1 MHGNAGQGS
10 TSVSSDDVLRLEGV
24 SHAFGD
30 TRVLDNVNI
39 DAKPG
44 ELLCLLG
51 PSGCGKTTALR
62 LAAGIEELQQGR
74 ITLAG
79 QTVAAPGLHVPPER
93 RSVGM
98 VFQDYALF
106 PHLSV
111 MRNVQFGLSDLDA
124 AARRK
129 RAGEALEQVG
139 MSAYG
144 DSFPHML
151 SGGQQ
156 QRVALAR
163 ALAPQPRVLLLD
175 EPFSGLDSNLRAH
188 IRDETLHVVKDSG
201 TTTLIVTHDP
211 EEAMYMADRIVVM
224 NEGRVEQIAIP
235 DKLYCEPA
243 NAFVTTFFSSIN
255 RLEGR
260 VRGGMVATPFGLV
273 PAPKLAEGARAE
285 VLMRPEALRVTPLEG
300 NLPDG
305 AAAAHVLDARMLRR
319 ASFIHLCFGG
329 FEGQH
334 LHFHSRVPGRY
345 MPKIG
350 DHVAVTLERAQTFVF
365 PMTEKGT

>member
-1 MHGNAGQGS
+1 M
-10 TSVSSDDVLRLEGV
+10 SDDILKLEGV
-24 SHAFGD
+24 SHAFGN
-30 TRVLDNVNI
+30 THVLDNVTI

-74 ITLAG
+74 ITLSG

-106 PHLSV
+106 PHLSIL
-111 MRNVQFGLSDLDA
+111 RNVQFGLSDLDA
-124 AARRK
+124 AAKRQ
-129 RAGEALEQVG
+129 RAGEVLEQVG

-144 DSFPHML
+144 ESYPHML

-163 ALAPQPRVLLLD
+163 ALAPKPRVLLLD

-224 NEGRVEQIAIP
+224 NEGRVEQIDIP
-235 DKLYCEPA
+235 DKLYTAPA
-243 NAFVTTFFSSIN
+243 NAFVATFFSSIN
-255 RLEGR
+255 RLEGV
-260 VRGGMVATPFGLV
+260 VRAKMVATPFGLIS
-273 PAPKLAEGARAE
+273 APDLGDGTPVE
-285 VLMRPEALRVTPLEG
+285 VLMRPEALRVTPL
-300 NLPDG
+300 DG
-305 AAAAHVLDARMLRR
+305 ALPEGAASAHVLDARMLRR

-365 PMTEKGT
+365 PLRQKSR

>member
-1 MHGNAGQGS
+1 MRGESEQGRDV
-10 TSVSSDDVLRLEGV
+10 SVDGEVVLKLDGV
-24 SHAFGD
+24 SHAFGS
-30 TRVLDNVNI
+30 TRVLDAVTI
-39 DAKPG
+39 DAKAG

-62 LAAGIEELQQGR
+62 LAAGIEELQHGR
-74 ITLAG
+74 IILAG
-79 QTVAAPGLHVPPER
+79 QTVAAPGAQVPPER

-111 MRNVQFGLSDLDA
+111 LRNVQFGLSELDA
-124 AARRK
+124 AAKRK
-129 RAGEALEQVG
+129 RAMEALDQVG
-139 MSAYG
+139 MAAYAE
-144 DSFPHML
+144 SYPHML

-163 ALAPQPRVLLLD
+163 ALAPKPRVLLLD

-224 NEGRVEQIAIP
+224 NAGRVEQIDRPEA
-235 DKLYCEPA
+235 LYSAPA
-243 NAFVTTFFSSIN
+243 NAFVASFFSSIN
-255 RLEGR
+255 RLEGV
-260 VRGGMVATPFGLV
+260 VRGGAVATPFGALPTAV
-273 PAPKLAEGARAE
+273 ADGTRVEILI
-285 VLMRPEALRVTPLEG
+285 RPEALRVTLLNGPL
-300 NLPDG
+300 
-305 AAAAHVLDARMLRR
+305 AAWQAQAHVLDARMLRR
-319 ASFIHLCFGG
+319 ASFIHLCFGE

-334 LHFHSRVPGRY
+334 LHFHSREPARLMPGV
-345 MPKIG
+345 G
-350 DHVAVTLERAQTFVF
+350 VHVAVTLDRAQTFVF
-365 PMTEKGT
+365 PIGPKNP

>member
-1 MHGNAGQGS
+1 MAIWGGGRD
-10 TSVSSDDVLRLEGV
+10 SVSDRGVDEDVLKLDGV

-30 TRVLDNVNI
+30 VSVLDGVNI

-62 LAAGIEELQQGR
+62 LAAGIEELQKGR

-79 QTVAAPGLHVPPER
+79 QTVAAAGLHVPPEL

-106 PHLSV
+106 PHLSIL
-111 MRNVQFGLSDLDA
+111 RNVQFGLGSLES
-124 AARRK
+124 AARRS
-129 RAGEALEQVG
+129 RAFETLDQVG
-139 MSAYG
+139 MAGYAE
-144 DSFPHML
+144 SFPHML

-163 ALAPQPRVLLLD
+163 ALAPKPRVLLLD

-224 NEGRVEQIAIP
+224 NEGRVEQIDRP
-235 DKLYCEPA
+235 ETLYRAPA
-243 NAFVTTFFSSIN
+243 NAFVATFFSSIN
-255 RLEGR
+255 RLEGD
-260 VRGGMVATPFGLV
+260 VRGGAVATPFGPV
-273 PAPKLAEGARAE
+273 AAPGLPDGSRAE
-285 VLMRPEALRVTPLEG
+285 VLIRPEALRVERLVESA
-300 NLPDG
+300 LPTG
-305 AAAAHVLDARMLRR
+305 AARAHVLDARMLRR
-319 ASFIHLCFGG
+319 ASFIHLCFGE
-329 FEGQH
+329 FAGQH
-334 LHFHSRVPGRY
+334 LHFHSREPGRL
-345 MPKIG
+345 MPNIG
-350 DHVAVTLERAQTFVF
+350 DHVAVTLERSQSFVF
-365 PMTEKGT
+365 PIA

>member
-1 MHGNAGQGS
+1 MS
-10 TSVSSDDVLRLEGV
+10 ERSVIGEEVLRLESV
-24 SHAFGD
+24 SHAFGEA
-30 TRVLDNVNI
+30 RVLDDVAI
-39 DAKPG
+39 DAKAG

-79 QTVAAPGLHVPPER
+79 QMVAAPGLHVPPER

-106 PHLSV
+106 PHLDV
-111 MRNVQFGLSDLDA
+111 LHNVQFGLAALDGA
-124 AARRK
+124 AKRR
-129 RAGEALEQVG
+129 RAMDALDQVG
-139 MSAYG
+139 MAAYAE
-144 DSFPHML
+144 SYPHML

-163 ALAPQPRVLLLD
+163 ALAPKPRVLLLD

-224 NEGRVEQIAIP
+224 NAGRVEQTAP
-235 DKLYCEPA
+235 PETLYNAPA
-243 NAFVTTFFSSIN
+243 NAFVATFFSSIN
-255 RLEGR
+255 RLEG
-260 VRGGMVATPFGLV
+260 VVSGGAVATPFGPV
-273 PAPKLAEGARAE
+273 AAPGLSDGVRAE
-285 VLMRPEALRVTPLEG
+285 VLIRPEALRVVMLDGPLRTG
-300 NLPDG
+300 Q
-305 AAAAHVLDARMLRR
+305 AQAHVLDARMLRR
-319 ASFIHLCFGG
+319 ASFIHLCFGE
-329 FEGQH
+329 FAGQH
-334 LHFHSRVPGRY
+334 LHFHSREPGRL
-345 MPKIG
+345 MPKVG

-365 PMTEKGT
+365 AIR

>member
-1 MHGNAGQGS
+1 MRGESEQGRDVRVDGEVILKLD
-10 TSVSSDDVLRLEGV
+10 SVSHS
-24 SHAFGD
+24 FGS
-30 TRVLDNVNI
+30 TRVLDAVTI
-39 DAKPG
+39 DAKAG

-74 ITLAG
+74 IILAG
-79 QTVAAPGLHVPPER
+79 QTVAAPGAQVPPER

-111 MRNVQFGLSDLDA
+111 LRNVQFGLSDLDSDA
-124 AARRK
+124 KRK
-129 RAGEALEQVG
+129 RAMEALDQVG
-139 MSAYG
+139 MANYAESY
-144 DSFPHML
+144 PHML

-163 ALAPQPRVLLLD
+163 ALAPKPRVLLLD

-224 NEGRVEQIAIP
+224 NAGRVEQIDRP
-235 DKLYCEPA
+235 DALYRAPA
-243 NAFVTTFFSSIN
+243 NAFVASFFSSIN
-255 RLEGR
+255 RLEGV
-260 VRGGMVATPFGLV
+260 VRGGAVATPFGNLPTPIADGTRV
-273 PAPKLAEGARAE
+273 EILI
-285 VLMRPEALRVTPLEG
+285 RPEALRVALPTGPLGPWQAE
-300 NLPDG
+300 
-305 AAAAHVLDARMLRR
+305 AHVLDARMLRR
-319 ASFIHLCFGG
+319 ASFIHLCFGE

-334 LHFHSRVPGRY
+334 LHFHSREPARLMPG
-345 MPKIG
+345 IG
-350 DHVAVTLERAQTFVF
+350 VHVSVTLDRAQTFVF
-365 PMTEKGT
+365 PVAPKNP

>member
-1 MHGNAGQGS
+1 
-10 TSVSSDDVLRLEGV
+10 VSDDVLKLEGV

-30 TRVLDNVNI
+30 TRVLDGVTI

-79 QTVAAPGLHVPPER
+79 QTVAAPGLHVPPEK

-111 MRNVQFGLSDLDA
+111 LRNVQFGLSSLDA
-124 AARRK
+124 AAKRT

-139 MSAYG
+139 MSAYAE
-144 DSFPHML
+144 SYPHML

-163 ALAPQPRVLLLD
+163 ALAPKPRVLLLD

-224 NEGRVEQIAIP
+224 NAGRVEQIDRP
-235 DKLYCEPA
+235 DRLYTAPA

-255 RLEGR
+255 RLEGS
-260 VRGGMVATPFGLV
+260 VRGGMVATPFGPV
-273 PAPKLAEGARAE
+273 AAPNLGEGTRVE
-285 VLMRPEALRVTPLEG
+285 ILIRPEALRVAPLNG
-300 NLPDG
+300 ALPTG
-305 AAAAHVLDARMLRR
+305 AARAHVLDARMLRR
-319 ASFIHLCFGG
+319 ASFIHLCFGE

-334 LHFHSRVPGRY
+334 LHFHSREPGRL
-345 MPKIG
+345 MPKTG
-350 DHVAVTLERAQTFVF
+350 DHVAVTLERAQTFLF
-365 PMTEKGT
+365 PLTAKGA